1 MTAPAGAWRFD
12 AEARAEPSQKIEAQ
26 LRDKAHKATV
36 KGAKILLAQGLTCPM
51 NAVPKV
57 TVLSVRRNRF
67 LAMVQLRV
75 TALGAVL
82 LLPLVRCSS
91 TICAVGGDYQ

>member
-1 MTAPAGAWRFD
+1 
-12 AEARAEPSQKIEAQ
+12 
-26 LRDKAHKATV
+26 
-36 KGAKILLAQGLTCPM
+36 M
-51 NAVPKV
+51 NAAPKV
-57 TVLSVRRNRF
+57 TVLAVRRNRF

-91 TICAVGGDYQ
+91 TICAVGGDFQ